1 MLPRIFERKGE
12 VKMSLSMELMERAR
26 KVIPGGVNSS
36 VRKIEPSFGWKTAK
50 GAYLWDLDGNKYV
63 DLNAAWAACILGHR
77 YDEVDDAVIAA
88 IKDCDLIGLGTTEYE
103 VALAEKLVENIPC
116 AEKVLFST
124 CGSEATYHAI
134 RLARSATGRSK
145 IIKFQGGYHGW
156 HDYVLRNTYNKKETL
171 YTRDLGSSGML
182 DSAVDQTLICRFN
195 DLEDV
200 EAKIKANP
208 GEIAAIITEPVAYN
222 LGCVRLQDEFLRG
235 LRKLCDENGILL
247 IFDEVI
253 TGLRVGMHGYQGIC
267 GVTPD
272 LCSIGKAIGN
282 TYPIAV
288 VAGKAK
294 YMDMFNTAPGGT
306 VAYGGT
312 FNGGPFV
319 MAACLKTM
327 EILERDHVHDYLYD
341 LGDYLRN
348 GMNEIFRRM
357 GYEAE
362 MTGYGSVSIP
372 LFGKG
377 PFQCQDDLH
386 EADMKQAVE
395 FRKGLVKRGYY
406 LVPADVKRLCL
417 MYSHTKEDIDGLF
430 QVAEDTLKEMKK

>member
-1 MLPRIFERKGE
+1 
-12 VKMSLSMELMERAR
+12 MSLSMDLMERAR

-36 VRKIEPSFGWKTAK
+36 VRKIEPCFGWKTAK
-50 GAYLWDLDGNKYV
+50 GAYLWDMDGNKYV

-77 YDEVDDAVIAA
+77 YDEVDNAVIDA

-103 VALAEKLVENIPC
+103 VALAEKIVENFPC
-116 AEKVLFST
+116 ADRALFST

-134 RLARSATGRSK
+134 RLSRAATGRNK

-156 HDYVLRNTYNKKETL
+156 HDFVLRNLYNKEEL
-171 YTRDLGSSGML
+171 MYTRDLGSKGML
-182 DSAVDQTLICRFN
+182 DSAVDETIICRFN

-200 EAKIKANP
+200 EAKIKAYP
-208 GEIAAIITEPVAYN
+208 DQIAAIITEPVAHN
-222 LGCVRLQDEFLRG
+222 LGCVQLQNEFLKG

-272 LCSIGKAIGN
+272 LCTIGKAIGN
-282 TYPIAV
+282 TYPIAI

-294 YMDMFNTAPGGT
+294 YMDMFNTAPNGN

-327 EILERDHVHDYLYD
+327 EILERDKVHDYLFD
-341 LGDYLRN
+341 LGDYLRS
-348 GMNEIFRRM
+348 GMNKIFEQQ

-362 MTGYGSVSIP
+362 MTGYGSIAIP
-372 LFGKG
+372 LFAKG
-377 PFQCQDDLH
+377 PFTCQDDIMRS
-386 EADMKQAVE
+386 DMAKVVE

-406 LVPADVKRLCL
+406 LVPGDVKRLCL

-430 QVAEDTLKEMKK
+430 QAAEDTLKEMKK

>member
-1 MLPRIFERKGE
+1 
-12 VKMSLSMELMERAR
+12 MSLSMDLLERAR

-36 VRKIEPSFGWKTAK
+36 VRKIKPVLGWKTAK
-50 GAYLWDLDGNKYV
+50 GAYMWDMDGNKYV
-63 DLNAAWAACILGHR
+63 DLNASWASCILGHR

-88 IKDCDLIGLGTTEYE
+88 IKDCDLIGLGVTTYE
-103 VALAEKLVENIPC
+103 VELAEKIVENFPC
-116 AEKVLFST
+116 ADRVLFST

-134 RLARSATGRSK
+134 RLSRAATGRNK

-171 YTRDLGSSGML
+171 YTRDLGSKGML
-182 DSAVDQTLICRFN
+182 DSVVDETIICRFN

-200 EAKIKANP
+200 ESKIRANP
-208 GEIAAIITEPVAYN
+208 EQIAAIIAEPVAYN
-222 LGCVRLQDEFLRG
+222 LGGVRLQDEFLKG
-235 LRKLCDENGILL
+235 LRRLCDANGILL

-253 TGLRVGMHGYQGIC
+253 TGVRVGMHGYQGIC

-272 LCSIGKAIGN
+272 LCTIGKGIGN
-282 TYPIAV
+282 TYPVAV
-288 VAGKAK
+288 TAGKAE
-294 YMDMFNTAPGGT
+294 YMDMFNTTEKGT
-306 VAYGGT
+306 VFFGGT
-312 FNGGPFV
+312 FNAGPFV

-327 EILERDHVHDYLYD
+327 EILERENVHQYLFD

-348 GMNEIFRRM
+348 GMNEIFKRQ

-362 MTGYGSVSIP
+362 MAGYASISIP
-372 LFGKG
+372 VFGKG
-377 PFQCQDDLH
+377 PFTCQDDLH
-386 EADMKQAVE
+386 EADMKAAIE

-406 LVPADVKRLCL
+406 IVPADVKRLCL

-430 QVAEDTLKEMKK
+430 QVAEDTLKEMKINKI

>member
-1 MLPRIFERKGE
+1 
-12 VKMSLSMELMERAR
+12 MSFSMDLLDRAR

-36 VRKIEPSFGWKTAK
+36 VRKIEPCFGWKTAK
-50 GAYLWDLDGNKYV
+50 GAYAWDMDGNKYV
-63 DLNAAWAACILGHR
+63 DLNAAWASCILGHAH
-77 YDEVDDAVIAA
+77 DEVDNAVIDA
-88 IKDCDLIGLGTTEYE
+88 IRDCDLIGLGVTPYE
-103 VALAEKLVENIPC
+103 VDLAETIVENFPC
-116 AEKVLFST
+116 ADRVLFST

-134 RLARSATGRSK
+134 RVARAATGRTK
-145 IIKFQGGYHGW
+145 VIKFQGGYHGW
-156 HDYVLRNTYNKKETL
+156 HDYVLRNTYNKKETM

-182 DSAVDQTLICRFN
+182 DSAVDETVICRFN

-200 EAKIKANP
+200 EAKLKAYP
-208 GEIAAIITEPVAYN
+208 GQFAAIITEPVAYN
-222 LGCVRLQDEFLRG
+222 LGCVQLETEFLQG
-235 LRKLCDENGILL
+235 LRKLCDEHGILL

-272 LCSIGKAIGN
+272 LCTIGKAIGN

-294 YMDMFNTAPGGT
+294 YMDMFNTAPNGT

-341 LGDYLRN
+341 LGDYLRT
-348 GMNEIFRRM
+348 GMNEIFNRL
-357 GYEAE
+357 GYDAT
-362 MTGYGSVSIP
+362 MTGYGSISIP
-372 LFGKG
+372 VFGDG
-377 PFQCQDDLH
+377 PFRCQDDLH
-386 EADMKQAVE
+386 DADMKMAVE
-395 FRKGLVKRGYY
+395 FRKGLCKRGYY

-417 MYSHTKEDIDGLF
+417 MQAHTKADIDGLF
-430 QVAEDTLKEMKK
+430 QAAEDTLNELKR

>member
-1 MLPRIFERKGE
+1 
-12 VKMSLSMELMERAR
+12 MSLSMDLMERAR

-36 VRKIEPSFGWKTAK
+36 VRKIEPCFGWKTAK
-50 GAYLWDLDGNKYV
+50 GAYLWDMDGNKYV

-77 YDEVDDAVIAA
+77 YDEVDNAVIDA

-103 VALAEKLVENIPC
+103 VALAEKIVENFPC
-116 AEKVLFST
+116 ADRALFST

-134 RLARSATGRSK
+134 RLARAATGRNK

-156 HDYVLRNTYNKKETL
+156 HDFVLRNLYNKEEL
-171 YTRDLGSSGML
+171 MYTRDLGSKGML
-182 DSAVDQTLICRFN
+182 DSAVDETVICRFN

-200 EAKIKANP
+200 EAKIKAYP
-208 GEIAAIITEPVAYN
+208 DQIAAIITEPVAHN
-222 LGCVRLQDEFLRG
+222 LGCVKLQNEFLKG

-272 LCSIGKAIGN
+272 LCTIGKAIGN
-282 TYPIAV
+282 TYPIAI
-288 VAGKAK
+288 VAGKAQ
-294 YMDMFNTAPGGT
+294 YMDMFNTAPKGN

-327 EILERDHVHDYLYD
+327 EILERDKVHDYLFD

-348 GMNEIFRRM
+348 GMNKIFEQQ

-362 MTGYGSVSIP
+362 MTGYGSIAIP
-372 LFGKG
+372 LFAKG
-377 PFQCQDDLH
+377 PFTCQDDIMRS
-386 EADMKQAVE
+386 DMAKVVE

-406 LVPADVKRLCL
+406 LVPGDVKRLCL

-430 QVAEDTLKEMKK
+430 QAAEDTLKEMKK

>member
-1 MLPRIFERKGE
+1 
-12 VKMSLSMELMERAR
+12 MSLSKDFMERAK

-50 GAYLWDLDGNKYV
+50 GAYMWDMDGNKYV

-88 IKDCDLIGLGTTEYE
+88 IKDCDLIGLGSTTYE
-103 VALAEKLVENIPC
+103 VELAEKIVENFPC
-116 AEKVLFST
+116 AERVLFST

-134 RLARSATGRSK
+134 RLARAATGRSK

-156 HDYVLRNTYNKKETL
+156 HDYVLRNTYNKKETM
-171 YTRDLGSSGML
+171 YTRDLGSKGML
-182 DSAVDQTLICRFN
+182 DSAVDETLICRFN

-200 EAKIKANP
+200 ESKIKANA
-208 GEIAAIITEPVAYN
+208 GQIAAIITEPVAYN
-222 LGCVRLQDEFLRG
+222 LGCVQLQNEFLKG

-272 LCSIGKAIGN
+272 LCTIGKAVGN
-282 TYPIAV
+282 TYPIAMT
-288 VAGKAK
+288 AGKAK
-294 YMDMFNTAPGGT
+294 YMDMFNTTADGT

-327 EILERDHVHDYLYD
+327 EVLERENVHKYLFD

-348 GMNEIFRRM
+348 GMNEIFKQQ

-362 MTGYGSVSIP
+362 MTGYGSISIP
-372 LFGKG
+372 VFGKG
-377 PFQCQDDLH
+377 PFTCQDDLH
-386 EADMKQAVE
+386 EADMKTAIE

-406 LVPADVKRLCL
+406 IVPADVKRLCL

-430 QVAEDTLKEMKK
+430 QAAEDTLKEMKKK

>member
-1 MLPRIFERKGE
+1 
-12 VKMSLSMELMERAR
+12 MERAR

-36 VRKIEPSFGWKTAK
+36 VRKIEPCFGWKTAK
-50 GAYLWDLDGNKYV
+50 GAYLWDMDGNKYV

-77 YDEVDDAVIAA
+77 YDEVDNAVIDA

-103 VALAEKLVENIPC
+103 VALAEKIVENFPC
-116 AEKVLFST
+116 ADRALFST

-134 RLARSATGRSK
+134 RLARAATGRNK

-156 HDYVLRNTYNKKETL
+156 HDFVLRNLYNKEEL
-171 YTRDLGSSGML
+171 MYTRDLGSKGML
-182 DSAVDQTLICRFN
+182 DSAVDETVICRFN

-200 EAKIKANP
+200 EAKIKAYP
-208 GEIAAIITEPVAYN
+208 DQIAAIITEPVAHN
-222 LGCVRLQDEFLRG
+222 LGCVKLQNEFLKG

-272 LCSIGKAIGN
+272 LCTIGKAIGN
-282 TYPIAV
+282 TYPIAI
-288 VAGKAK
+288 VAGKAQ
-294 YMDMFNTAPGGT
+294 YMDMFNTAPKGN

-327 EILERDHVHDYLYD
+327 EILERDKVHDYLFD

-348 GMNEIFRRM
+348 GMNKIFEQQ

-362 MTGYGSVSIP
+362 MTGYGSIAIP
-372 LFGKG
+372 LFAKG
-377 PFQCQDDLH
+377 PFTCQDDIMRS
-386 EADMKQAVE
+386 DMAKVVE

-406 LVPADVKRLCL
+406 LVPGDVKRLCL

-430 QVAEDTLKEMKK
+430 QAAEDTLKEMKK

>member
-1 MLPRIFERKGE
+1 
-12 VKMSLSMELMERAR
+12 MSLSMELMERAR

-36 VRKIEPSFGWKTAK
+36 VRKIEPCFGWKTAK
-50 GAYLWDLDGNKYV
+50 GAYLWDMDGNKYV

-77 YDEVDDAVIAA
+77 YDEVDNAVIDA

-103 VALAEKLVENIPC
+103 VKLAEKIVENFPC
-116 AEKVLFST
+116 ADRALFST

-134 RLARSATGRSK
+134 RLARAATGRNK

-156 HDYVLRNTYNKKETL
+156 HDFVLRNLYNKEEL
-171 YTRDLGSSGML
+171 MYTRDLGSKGML
-182 DSAVDQTLICRFN
+182 DSAVDETVICRFN

-200 EAKIKANP
+200 EAKIKAYP
-208 GEIAAIITEPVAYN
+208 DQIAAIITEPVAHN
-222 LGCVRLQDEFLRG
+222 LGCVQLQNEFLKG

-272 LCSIGKAIGN
+272 LCTIGKAVGN
-282 TYPIAV
+282 TYPIAI
-288 VAGKAK
+288 VAGKAQ
-294 YMDMFNTAPGGT
+294 YMDMFNTAPKGN

-327 EILERDHVHDYLYD
+327 EILERDKVHDYLFN
-341 LGDYLRN
+341 LGDYLRS
-348 GMNEIFRRM
+348 GMNKIFEEQ

-362 MTGYGSVSIP
+362 MTGYGSIAIP
-372 LFGKG
+372 LFAKG
-377 PFQCQDDLH
+377 PFTCQDDIMRS
-386 EADMKQAVE
+386 DMNKVVE

-406 LVPADVKRLCL
+406 LVPGDVKRLCL

-430 QVAEDTLKEMKK
+430 QAAEDTLKEMKK

>member
-1 MLPRIFERKGE
+1 
-12 VKMSLSMELMERAR
+12 MSLSSELMERAK
-26 KVIPGGVNSS
+26 KVIP
-36 VRKIEPSFGWKTAK
+36 GWKTAK
-50 GAYLWDLDGNKYV
+50 GAYLWDMDGNKYV

-88 IKDCDLIGLGTTEYE
+88 IKDCDLIGLGTTTYE
-103 VALAEKLVENIPC
+103 VELAEKLVENIPC
-116 AEKVLFST
+116 VERVLFST

-134 RLARSATGRSK
+134 RLARAATGKNK

-156 HDYVLRNTYNKKETL
+156 HDYVLRNTYNKKETM
-171 YTRDLGSSGML
+171 YTRDLGSKGML
-182 DSAVDQTLICRFN
+182 DSAVDETLICRFN

-200 EAKIKANP
+200 ESKIKANP
-208 GEIAAIITEPVAYN
+208 DQIAAIITEPVAYN
-222 LGCVRLQDEFLRG
+222 LGCVQLQNEFLKG

-272 LCSIGKAIGN
+272 LCTIGKAIGN
-282 TYPIAV
+282 TYPIAITG
-288 VAGKAK
+288 GKAK
-294 YMDMFNTAPGGT
+294 YMDMFNTTDNGT

-327 EILERDHVHDYLYD
+327 EILERENVHKYLFD
-341 LGDYLRN
+341 LGDYLRSS
-348 GMNEIFRRM
+348 MNEIFARQ

-362 MTGYGSVSIP
+362 MTGYGSISIP
-372 LFGKG
+372 VFGKG
-377 PFQCQDDLH
+377 PFTCQDDLH
-386 EADMKQAVE
+386 EADMAKAIE
-395 FRKGLVKRGYY
+395 FRKGLVNRGYY
-406 LVPADVKRLCL
+406 IVPADVKRLCL
-417 MYSHTKEDIDGLF
+417 MYSHTKEDIDGML
-430 QVAEDTLKEMKK
+430 QAAEDTLKEMKK

>member
-1 MLPRIFERKGE
+1 
-12 VKMSLSMELMERAR
+12 MSLSMDLMERAR

-36 VRKIEPSFGWKTAK
+36 VRKIEPCFGWKTAK
-50 GAYLWDLDGNKYV
+50 GAYLWDMDGNKYV

-77 YDEVDDAVIAA
+77 YDEVDNAVIDA

-103 VALAEKLVENIPC
+103 VKLAEKIVENFPC
-116 AEKVLFST
+116 ADRALFST

-134 RLARSATGRSK
+134 RLARAATGRNK

-156 HDYVLRNTYNKKETL
+156 HDFVLRNLYNKEEL
-171 YTRDLGSSGML
+171 MYTRDLGSKGML
-182 DSAVDQTLICRFN
+182 DSAVDETVICRFN

-200 EAKIKANP
+200 EAKIKAYP
-208 GEIAAIITEPVAYN
+208 DQIAAIITEPVAHN
-222 LGCVRLQDEFLRG
+222 LGCVQLQNEFLKG

-272 LCSIGKAIGN
+272 LCTIGKAIGN
-282 TYPIAV
+282 TYPIAI
-288 VAGKAK
+288 VAGKAQ
-294 YMDMFNTAPGGT
+294 YMDMFNTAPKGN

-327 EILERDHVHDYLYD
+327 EILERDKVHDYLFN
-341 LGDYLRN
+341 LGDYLRS
-348 GMNEIFRRM
+348 GMNKIFEQQ

-362 MTGYGSVSIP
+362 MTGYGSIAIP
-372 LFGKG
+372 LFAKG
-377 PFQCQDDLH
+377 PFTCQDDIMRS
-386 EADMKQAVE
+386 DMNKVVE

-406 LVPADVKRLCL
+406 LVPGDVKRLCL

-430 QVAEDTLKEMKK
+430 QAAEDTLKEMKK

>member
-1 MLPRIFERKGE
+1 
-12 VKMSLSMELMERAR
+12 MSLSMDLLERAR

-36 VRKIEPSFGWKTAK
+36 VRKIEPCFGWKTAK

-77 YDEVDDAVIAA
+77 YDELDEAVIET
-88 IKDCDLIGLGTTEYE
+88 IRECDLIGLGTTPYE
-103 VALAEKLVENIPC
+103 VELAEKIVENIPC
-116 AEKVLFST
+116 AERCLFST

-134 RLARSATGRSK
+134 RLSRSVTGRKK

-171 YTRDLGSSGML
+171 YTRDLGSTGML
-182 DSAVDQTLICRFN
+182 DSAVDETIICRFN

-200 EAKIKANP
+200 EAKIRANA

-222 LGCVRLQDEFLRG
+222 LGCVQLETEFLKG

-272 LCSIGKAIGN
+272 LCTIGKAIGN

-288 VAGKAK
+288 VAGKAE
-294 YMDMFNTAPGGT
+294 YMDRFNTAPNGT

-312 FNGGPFV
+312 FNGDAFV
-319 MAACLKTM
+319 MTACLKTM
-327 EILERDHVHDYLYD
+327 EILERDNVHQYLFD

-348 GMNEIFRRM
+348 GMNEIFQRQ
-357 GYEAE
+357 GYDAV
-362 MTGYGSVSIP
+362 MTGYGSISIP
-372 LFGKG
+372 VFGKG

-386 EADMKQAVE
+386 EADMKTAVE

>member
-1 MLPRIFERKGE
+1 
-12 VKMSLSMELMERAR
+12 MERAR

-36 VRKIEPSFGWKTAK
+36 VRKIEPCFGWKTAK
-50 GAYLWDLDGNKYV
+50 GAYLWDMDGNKYV

-77 YDEVDDAVIAA
+77 YDEVDNAVIDA

-103 VALAEKLVENIPC
+103 VALAEKIVENFPC
-116 AEKVLFST
+116 ADRALFST

-134 RLARSATGRSK
+134 RLSRAATGRNK

-156 HDYVLRNTYNKKETL
+156 HDFVLRNLYNKEEL
-171 YTRDLGSSGML
+171 MYTRDLGSKGML
-182 DSAVDQTLICRFN
+182 DSAVDETIICRFN

-200 EAKIKANP
+200 EAKIKAYP
-208 GEIAAIITEPVAYN
+208 DQIAAIITEPVAHN
-222 LGCVRLQDEFLRG
+222 LGCVQLQNEFLKG

-272 LCSIGKAIGN
+272 LCTIGKAIGN
-282 TYPIAV
+282 TYPIAI

-294 YMDMFNTAPGGT
+294 YMDMFNTAPNGN

-327 EILERDHVHDYLYD
+327 EILERDKVHDYLFD
-341 LGDYLRN
+341 LGDYLRS
-348 GMNEIFRRM
+348 GMNKIFEQQ

-362 MTGYGSVSIP
+362 MTGYGSIAIP
-372 LFGKG
+372 LFAKG
-377 PFQCQDDLH
+377 PFTCQDDIMRS
-386 EADMKQAVE
+386 DMAKVVE

-406 LVPADVKRLCL
+406 LVPGDVKRLCL

-430 QVAEDTLKEMKK
+430 QAAEDTLKEMKK

>member
-1 MLPRIFERKGE
+1 
-12 VKMSLSMELMERAR
+12 MSLSMDLMERAR

-36 VRKIEPSFGWKTAK
+36 VRKIEPCFGWKTAK
-50 GAYLWDLDGNKYV
+50 GAYLWDMDGNKYV

-77 YDEVDDAVIAA
+77 YDEVDNAVIDA

-103 VALAEKLVENIPC
+103 VKLAEKIVENFPC
-116 AEKVLFST
+116 ADRALFST

-134 RLARSATGRSK
+134 RLARAATGRNK

-156 HDYVLRNTYNKKETL
+156 HDFVLRNLYNKEEL
-171 YTRDLGSSGML
+171 MYTRDLGSKGML
-182 DSAVDQTLICRFN
+182 DSAVDETVICRFN

-200 EAKIKANP
+200 EAKIKAYP
-208 GEIAAIITEPVAYN
+208 DQIAAIITEPVAHN
-222 LGCVRLQDEFLRG
+222 LGCVKLQNEFLKG

-272 LCSIGKAIGN
+272 LCTIGKAIGN
-282 TYPIAV
+282 TYPIAI
-288 VAGKAK
+288 VAGKAQ
-294 YMDMFNTAPGGT
+294 YMDMFNTAPKGN

-327 EILERDHVHDYLYD
+327 EILERDKVHDYLFD

-348 GMNEIFRRM
+348 GMNKIFEQQ

-362 MTGYGSVSIP
+362 MTGYGSIAIP
-372 LFGKG
+372 LFAKG
-377 PFQCQDDLH
+377 PFTCQDDIMRS
-386 EADMKQAVE
+386 DMAKVVE

-406 LVPADVKRLCL
+406 LVPGDVKRLCL

-430 QVAEDTLKEMKK
+430 QAAEDTLKEMKK